1 MSSAVTIELKSP
13 VEMTGGVKVGVLK
26 MRAPK
31 VRDMLTADKTSGT
44 DAEREVRLFSNLCE
58 VEPAVIEDLHMAD
71 YKKLQ
76 EAYRGFLS

>member
-1 MSSAVTIELKSP
+1 MSAVTIELKNP
-13 VEMTGGVKVGVLK
+13 VEMAGGVKVGELK

-31 VRDMLTADKTSGT
+31 VRDMLAADKISGS

-58 VEPAVIEDLHMAD
+58 VEPTVIEGLDMAD
-71 YKKLQ
+71 YVKLQ